1 MRIQSAEFIISAAS
15 PAQFPTTGLVEVAF
29 AGRSNVGKS
38 SLLNDLVGKRG
49 LARTSNTPG
58 RTQLINFFLINESFY
73 FVDLPGYGYAKAP
86 KELRQSWGRLIET
99 YLRSRGQ
106 LRLLVL
112 LIDCRHALSPLDR
125 AMWEW
130 IVAAGAPHQ
139 LVLTKTDKLSRSE
152 LVKQR
157 RALAA
162 ALGVPPE
169 GLIAYSALKKE
180 GRAELLAA
188 IAARL

>member
-152 LVKQR
+152 LVQQR

-169 GLIAYSALKKE
+169 VLIAYSTLKKE